1 MTKMFEIDTYINDLL
16 ALLKST
22 FEKRLLYVG
31 LQGSYLRNEAEENSD
46 IDIMVII
53 DKLRVSDLSDYR
65 KALLEVGYFEKSC
78 GFICGKA
85 EMEHWNPLEV
95 CHLLHATKDLYGSL
109 CEYVPAYSPED
120 VKNYIRLS
128 IGNLFHE
135 LCHRY
140 IHSTK
145 EKNLARLPLSYKS
158 VFFILQ
164 DLHYLETGSFISTKR
179 ELLNHLE
186 SEDKK
191 VIEIAASIKNNPEYD
206 FDSAFDTLFA
216 WCQNTLARI

>member
-1 MTKMFEIDTYINDLL
+1 MFEIDTYINDLL
-16 ALLKST
+16 ALLKIT

-31 LQGSYLRNEAEENSD
+31 LQGSYLRNEAGENSD

-53 DKLRVSDLSDYR
+53 DNLRVSDLSDYR

-85 EMEHWNPLEV
+85 EMEHWNPLEIF
-95 CHLLHATKDLYGSL
+95 HLLHATKDLYGSL
-109 CEYVPAYSPED
+109 REYVPAYSPED
-120 VKNYIRLS
+120 VKNYIKLS

-164 DLHYLETGSFISTKR
+164 DLHYLETGSFIPTKR

-186 SEDKK
+186 GEDKK
-191 VIEIAASIKNNPEYD
+191 VMEITASIKSNPEYD